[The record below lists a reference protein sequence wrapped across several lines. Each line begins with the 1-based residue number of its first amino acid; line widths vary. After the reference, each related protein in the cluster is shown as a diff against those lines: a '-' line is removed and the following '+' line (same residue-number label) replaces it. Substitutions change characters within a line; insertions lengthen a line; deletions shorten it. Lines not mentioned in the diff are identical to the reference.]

1 MKGTIMLKPQP
12 RVTEIN
18 RPFWDAC
25 NSERLMMQKCMA
37 AQCGK
42 MVFYPRVCCPHCH
55 GAALAWVEVPRRGKI
70 VSHTTVHRPH
80 HDGFMDEV
88 PYVFAA
94 IEIEGA
100 NIYAQV
106 PGAPTDGSSLIGRS
120 VEAAFVAH
128 GPDRKLPVFHLVKE

>member
-1 MKGTIMLKPQP
+1 MLKPQP

-25 NSERLMMQKCMA
+25 NNERLIMQKCMA
-37 AQCGK
+37 PQCGK

-55 GAALAWVEVPRRGKI
+55 GAALEWVEVPHRGKI

-80 HDGFMDEV
+80 HDGFMEEV

-120 VEAAFVAH
+120 VEAAFVTH